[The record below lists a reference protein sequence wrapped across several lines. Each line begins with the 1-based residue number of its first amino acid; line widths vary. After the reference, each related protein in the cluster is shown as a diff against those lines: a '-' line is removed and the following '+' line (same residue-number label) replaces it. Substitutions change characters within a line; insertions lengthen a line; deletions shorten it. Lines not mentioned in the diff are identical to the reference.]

1 MLGCF
6 LYNCIMNK
14 KMNKLTGNR
23 GEDIAAEFLEKIG
36 YKIIK
41 RNLTFPFG
49 EIDILAESPSK
60 TIVIVE
66 VKAVSGDGWGSAH
79 DLVRY
84 KKQEKL
90 KLLAL
95 AVGKEYPGYNI
106 RIDVIGI
113 DGDRIEHIENAVEG

>member
-23 GEDIAAEFLEKIG
+23 GEDIAAEFLEQRG
-36 YKIIK
+36 YKIIG

-79 DLVRY
+79 DLVRH

-95 AVGKEYPGYNI
+95 AVEKEYQGCDI